1 MKTKYIKIPVIER
14 LPEKE
19 GKLYYIR
26 AKDGIHHL
34 AYIDEDNHFLISNN
48 EVLRPFEVE
57 YWLEEKED
65 HSEEMISML
74 EKSRKMLQSLKLSML
89 VHPDCEE
96 GSEFDDYTTSAQETE
111 DKIEE
116 LINKINNGKI

>member
-1 MKTKYIKIPVIER
+1 MKTKYVKVPVSER

-19 GKLYYIR
+19 GYCSVIFKDSDTIRDYYHG
-26 AKDGIHHL
+26 KNVL
-34 AYIDEDNHFLISNN
+34 SENFWKNN
-48 EVLRPFEVE
+48 IE

-65 HSEEMISML
+65 HSEEMLSLL
-74 EKSRKMLQSLKLSML
+74 EKSRKMIQSLKLSML